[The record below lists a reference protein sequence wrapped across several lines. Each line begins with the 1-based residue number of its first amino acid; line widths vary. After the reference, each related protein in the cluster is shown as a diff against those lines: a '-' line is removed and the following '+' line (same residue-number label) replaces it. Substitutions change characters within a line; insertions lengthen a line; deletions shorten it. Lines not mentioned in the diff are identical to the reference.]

1 MAIVAVLWSVVG
13 LIALVGAVLGFA
25 AAFALGRSAYHK

>member
-13 LIALVGAVLGFA
+13 LIALVGAVLGLS
-25 AAFALGRSAYHK
+25 AAFALGRSAYRK

>member
-1 MAIVAVLWSVVG
+1 MPIVVVLWSLLG
-13 LIALVGAVLGFA
+13 LFALVGSVLGLA